1 MSDKETLKKAMVD
14 KTRAERA
21 AELLNNPL
29 YIEATSA
36 MRAALYAEFEGS
48 KLGDESARHELWQRM
63 QLMKMFQGKFEDIVK
78 KGEKAE
84 QTISLL
90 NKMNPFYQDNHK
102 VI

>member
-1 MSDKETLKKAMVD
+1 MSDKETLTKAMTD

-21 AELLNNPL
+21 KEFLSNPL

-36 MRAALYAEFEGS
+36 IKAALYAEFEGS
-48 KLGDESARHELWQRM
+48 KLGDDSVRHELWQRM

-78 KGEKAE
+78 KGEKAD

-90 NKMNPFYQDNHK
+90 NKMNPFY
-102 VI
+102 